1 MTQISAA
8 ELSAWLA
15 ASDEPKPVLLDVR
28 EPWEFH
34 TCRLPASLHVPMR
47 TLPARINELERDADT
62 VVICHHGARS
72 MQVGYFLEH
81 QGFTR
86 VHNLAGG
93 VDDGARPVD
102 PPKPAYYN

>member
-1 MTQISAA
+1 MTQISPA

-15 ASDEPKPVLLDVR
+15 PSDEPKPVLLDVR
-28 EPWEFH
+28 EPWECH
-34 TCRLPASLHVPMR
+34 TCRLPDSLHVPMR
-47 TLPARINELERDADT
+47 TLPARINELEPDADT

-93 VDDGARPVD
+93 VDAWARTVD
-102 PPKPAYYN
+102 PAMPVY

>member
-1 MTQISAA
+1 MTQISPA

-15 ASDEPKPVLLDVR
+15 APAMPKPVLLDVR

-34 TCRLPASLHVPMR
+34 TCRLPDSLHVPMR
-47 TLPARINELERDADT
+47 ALPARINELEPDADT

-72 MQVGYFLEH
+72 MRVAYFLEH

-93 VDDGARPVD
+93 VDAWARTVD
-102 PPKPAYYN
+102 PAMPVY